1 MAIKNRPTQLNGI
14 NPLAYVG
21 VNPYTPPGMYQLPRD
36 PTVRDN
42 AGFQIGDYWINQ
54 SSNDLWYLA
63 QKSNPPQYQ
72 DALWI
77 QLGKGPS
84 IRTLTG
90 DTGGPVGPDVN
101 GNIDTL
107 GGAAGRNT
115 NTAGFPGTNT
125 MRFNL
130 NNVITLGDLAPV
142 LTTDFAIRID
152 SGSIHFNGTT
162 GGNAQRIQWPE
173 LWSRM
178 DADAGAT
185 PLWWV
190 SGNTGNTLIGYDTAG
205 QNAISNNNTALGY
218 QALKSLGN
226 SDVQNTAVG
235 AEAGVL
241 IGDAGGFGAA
251 SQNTI
256 IGSLSMRVATTS
268 SACSTLGRSTLTNL
282 LTGDYNVAVGAN
294 AGDAYVGN
302 ESSNILVSNAG
313 IAAESNTIRIGTQG
327 NGAGQQ
333 DRNFQAGI
341 HGVTPAGADI
351 QSVVIDSSGQLGTS
365 GAMPF
370 STAFGAY
377 ISANIPNVTGA
388 GTIYQIIFDVA
399 FFNTGGDYDTGTGLY
414 TAPNDGFYLFQTTTT
429 VNNISAAMNVLVG
442 SFEVAGTGPSVGT
455 WSIQRCNPYT
465 VLDGADGLVRYN
477 GSITVQLA
485 AGDTVSVSVQVQ
497 NGAGDT
503 AGLSVGSVAPGTV
516 PSRTWFT
523 GYNIS

>member
-1 MAIKNRPTQLNGI
+1 
-14 NPLAYVG
+14 
-21 VNPYTPPGMYQLPRD
+21 MYNLPRD

-42 AGFQIGDYWINQ
+42 AGFQIGDYWLNQ
-54 SSNDLWYLA
+54 ITNDLWYLA
-63 QKSNPPQYQ
+63 QKSIPPLNPQ

-84 IRTLTG
+84 LRTLTG
-90 DTGGPVGPDVN
+90 DVGGPVGPDVN

-115 NTAGFPGTNT
+115 NTEGFPGTNT

-162 GGNAQRIQWPE
+162 GGNTQRIQWPE

-205 QNAISNNNTALGY
+205 TNAISNNNTALGY

-268 SACSTLGRSTLTNL
+268 AACSTLGRSTLTNL

-294 AGDAYVGN
+294 SGSAYVGD
-302 ESSNILVSNAG
+302 ESDNILISNAG
-313 IAAESNTIRIGTQG
+313 VAAENNTIRIGTQG
-327 NGAGQQ
+327 VGDGQQ

-341 HGVTPAGADI
+341 HGVTPAGTDI
-351 QSVVIDSSGQLGTS
+351 RNVVIDSSGQLGTTGVAAGS
-365 GAMPF
+365 
-370 STAFGAY
+370 SAFGAG
-377 ISANIPNVTGA
+377 ISASIPNATGA
-388 GTIYQIIFDVA
+388 TGYSIIFDEVYYQIGA
-399 FFNTGGDYDTGTGLY
+399 DYDNTTGYYTAPHNGLY
-414 TAPNDGFYLFQTTTT
+414 TFSAT
-429 VNNISAAMNVLVG
+429 VGIDDISLDMNAG
-442 SFEVAGTGPSVGT
+442 ICSFIVAGTGPSVGAWT
-455 WSIQRCNPYT
+455 IIRNNPYVT
-465 VLDGADGLVRYN
+465 ADGSSGVWRFN
-477 GSITVQLA
+477 GSTTVYLN
-485 AGDTVSVSVQVQ
+485 AGDTVRVVVHLF
-497 NGAGDT
+497 NTLPITGDT
-503 AGLSVGSVAPGTV
+503 ATLFVGTGGPPA
-516 PSRTWFT
+516 RTWFT
-523 GYNIS
+523 GYNIT